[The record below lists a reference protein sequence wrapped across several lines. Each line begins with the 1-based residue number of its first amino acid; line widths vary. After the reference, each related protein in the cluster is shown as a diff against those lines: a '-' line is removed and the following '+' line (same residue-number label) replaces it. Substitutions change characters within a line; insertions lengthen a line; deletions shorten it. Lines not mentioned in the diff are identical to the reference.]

1 MQQQNIG
8 SQIKSFFQSKG
19 LLSSIIIANVVV
31 WLFMLCFNLVDYL
44 FELRMGAASNVW
56 NDWFALSS
64 KPVKLLRHPW
74 TVVTY
79 AFLHADFW
87 HLLWNMLMLYVAGT
101 MCCRYLGIRRFGW
114 IYFLSGIF
122 GGLLY
127 VGAYN
132 LFPVF
137 RHSPSV
143 LVGASAAVLGVFM
156 AVATYVPHQQ
166 VYIWPFRRL
175 GIKMIYLAVI
185 FIAIDLLAI
194 PRGNAGGHIAH
205 LGGALFGFLFIW
217 IGRNANS
224 DAIRRWLTERRN
236 KIRMTSQSKKK
247 NASRDSRPMSDDE
260 FNRRRADEQ
269 KRVDAILDKISKSG
283 YDSLSKEE
291 KTFLFNYK

>member
-1 MQQQNIG
+1 
-8 SQIKSFFQSKG
+8 
-19 LLSSIIIANVVV
+19 
-31 WLFMLCFNLVDYL
+31 
-44 FELRMGAASNVW
+44 
-56 NDWFALSS
+56 
-64 KPVKLLRHPW
+64 
-74 TVVTY
+74 
-79 AFLHADFW
+79 
-87 HLLWNMLMLYVAGT
+87 
-101 MCCRYLGIRRFGW
+101 
-114 IYFLSGIF
+114 
-122 GGLLY
+122 
-127 VGAYN
+127 
-132 LFPVF
+132 
-137 RHSPSV
+137 
-143 LVGASAAVLGVFM
+143 M

-247 NASRDSRPMSDDE
+247 NATRDSRPMSDDE